1 MEALGVEETEE
12 ETYDAALQDLLPPLI
27 CSFTLHA
34 WPPCCTENLQLLPTE
49 AKAAAVAFI
58 LIQFVRK
65 VMKYKSVDSI
75 KRDFDVGWSPWVG
88 RDRSLLFERDHL
100 CHQAAAFVL
109 VLKGPLYLRQGL

>member
-1 MEALGVEETEE
+1 MKSGSTGGGWGVGGVVEETEE
-12 ETYDAALQDLLPPLI
+12 ETLPCIFARSAPSLV

-34 WPPCCTENLQLLPTE
+34 WPLCYTENCQLLPME

-75 KRDFDVGWSPWVG
+75 KRDF
-88 RDRSLLFERDHL
+88 
-100 CHQAAAFVL
+100 
-109 VLKGPLYLRQGL
+109 